1 LKIFP
6 KNKAFSLIELIFI
19 ILIIAIIFSIFIP
32 KIININQNNKLLKC
46 KNDLNIIN
54 KNILIYKN
62 NLLMKKE
69 NINFDI
75 SLYIDNSW
83 EKISNTKFNFIFDDK
98 NKISFLYNKNNFTF
112 TCNKNKNLCKKVLN

>member
-1 LKIFP
+1 
-6 KNKAFSLIELIFI
+6 LIELIFI

-75 SLYIDNSW
+75 SLYMDNSW
-83 EKISNTKFNFIFDDK
+83 EKISNTKFDFIFDDK

>member
-1 LKIFP
+1 MKIFP
-6 KNKAFSLIELIFI
+6 KDKAFSLIELIFI

-75 SLYIDNSW
+75 SLYMDNSW
-83 EKISNTKFNFIFDDK
+83 EKISNTKFDFIFDDK

>member
-1 LKIFP
+1 MKIFP